1 MASKLPAIIADGEI
15 VLYDPALYPTEL
27 FDAAEGGVVDFAA
40 RFAKAETVDALF
52 DALAG
57 NTSKSLVGRRLQVMS
72 VRWRLYQADEG
83 WTPMAICDAAD
94 VETGEVLEF
103 ATTSAMLTAFI
114 RRVQLIDAFP
124 FNTRITETKT
134 RSGQTALNFER
145 V

>member
-1 MASKLPAIIADGEI
+1 MATKLPAVITDGEI
-15 VLYDPALYPTEL
+15 VLYDPALYPTSL
-27 FDAAEGGVVDFAA
+27 FDTTEGGDVDFAA

-52 DALAG
+52 DALKG
-57 NTSKSLVGRRLQVMS
+57 NTSQNLVGRRLQIMS
-72 VRWRLYQADEG
+72 VRWRLYRADEG
-83 WTPMAICDAAD
+83 WTPMAVCDAAD

-103 ATTSAMLTAFI
+103 ATTSGMLTAFI
-114 RRVQLIDAFP
+114 RHVELIDGFP